1 MPTKKALALSL
12 PPALRA
18 EAESLAKKKR
28 RSVQA
33 VLCTALVRYLDELAG
48 GRDRNGTA
56 AKPVRR
62 KRVPKRRAGSLA
74 AFFDAVQQDVRAVP
88 KHEWEKLP
96 RDGAIHHDRYIYGR
110 S

>member
-1 MPTKKALALSL
+1 MATKKALSLSL
-12 PPALRA
+12 PPALCA
-18 EAESLAKKKR
+18 EAESVAKKKR

-33 VLCTALVRYLDELAG
+33 VLCTALGRYLDELAR
-48 GRDRNGTA
+48 GRDRNGTG

-62 KRVPKRRAGSLA
+62 KRVPKPRAGSLA
-74 AFFDAVQQDVRAVP
+74 DFFDAVQKDVKAVP
-88 KHEWEKLP
+88 KHEWERLP